1 MCEMDKVIGYDGIK
15 QEMLRILDVMKNPE
29 KYQRLGLSVPRGILL
44 DGEPGVGK
52 TLLAKAFVADSGRNA
67 YIVRKNK
74 PNGEFVNYIREIFDK
89 AKENAP
95 SVILLDD
102 MDKYANEDYRH
113 RDAEEYVTI
122 QACMDGVKE
131 CDVFVVATSNDSQ
144 SLPDSLLRNGRFD
157 KRYHMTFP
165 KGEDAEKIISFFLSD
180 KRVAADIDVEE
191 IARFSEGFSC
201 ASLETVI
208 NTAGMYAAYEGKDSI
223 DQCDVI
229 RACLREIYN
238 TPEVENELLPEATM
252 RRAVH
257 EAGHAVVAEILAPGS
272 VNFASVVT
280 NMRGIGG
287 MVSRRKKEKSDSL
300 RDIEKEIMIAQGGK
314 GATELMLGEIDT
326 GSNNDLHLVFD
337 KVRRILDNL
346 TAYSFDS
353 WCHGNETSENVY
365 THLDSATGCEV
376 SRYYLKTKQILI
388 KNRRFLE
395 SFVEELTEKGT
406 LSYKDIAKIK
416 DKGMAQ

>member
-15 QEMLRILDVMKNPE
+15 QEMLRILDVMKKPE
-29 KYQRLGLSVPRGILL
+29 KYQRLGVSVPRGILL

-52 TLLAKAFVADSGRNA
+52 TLLAKAFVADSCRNA

-74 PNGEFVNYIREIFDK
+74 SNGEFVNFIRETFDR

-95 SVILLDD
+95 SIILLDD

-122 QACMDGVKE
+122 QACIDGVKE
-131 CDVFVVATSNDSQ
+131 FDVFVVATSNDSE

-165 KGEDAEKIISFFLSD
+165 KGEDAEKIISFFLGD
-180 KRVAADIDVEE
+180 KKVSTDIDVEE
-191 IARFSEGFSC
+191 IARFTEGFSC

-208 NTAGMYAAYEGKDSI
+208 NTAGVYAAYEGKDSI

-238 TPEVENELLPEATM
+238 TPEVGDKLLPEAIMCRT
-252 RRAVH
+252 VH
-257 EAGHAVVAEILAPGS
+257 EAGHAVVAEILSPGS
-272 VNFASVVT
+272 VNFASVET
-280 NMRGIGG
+280 NMHGIGG
-287 MVSRRKKEKSDSL
+287 MVSRQQKGKNDSL
-300 RDIEKEIMIAQGGK
+300 EEIEKEIMIALGGK

-326 GSNNDLHLVFD
+326 GSNNDLHRVFD

-346 TAYSFDS
+346 TAYNFDS
-353 WCHGNETSENVY
+353 WCHGTETSENVY
-365 THLDSATGCEV
+365 AHLDSATGSEV

-395 SFVEELTEKGT
+395 SFIEELTKKGT
-406 LSYKDIAKIK
+406 LSYKDIARIKQKIE
-416 DKGMAQ
+416 